1 MRIFASLAVLA
12 VSATALAAQA
22 PTQQQVTGPVLT
34 LDEAVSLAVRNNPR
48 HLLTTTQR
56 ARAGAALRSA
66 YGTMMPSISTDFGSQ
81 FREGRKQLFA
91 GQAFGS
97 ESDIL
102 SSSANLNLQAQLSMN
117 AFMGPRQSRANLDAA
132 EADITSSASTLRST
146 VVQQYLSALQAQARA
161 VLQDTLLVS
170 TQAQLDLARARQQVG
185 AATTLDV
192 RRAEV
197 AVGQQ
202 RVAVL
207 REQNN
212 VQIELLRLFQ
222 QLGVPQP
229 AGVRLVTSFPVEE
242 PKVQLGELLDMA
254 RTQNPAL
261 LALRSRERSAD
272 VGVSRARS
280 QWTPT
285 LSLQTGIGGFS
296 QQLRDLT
303 GTISSSRASAISQK
317 RSCLTNDSLRIG
329 AGLPSILGTCNQI
342 AFTPADEA
350 LIRNA
355 NSQFPFSMSRNPIT
369 FGAQLSFDIF
379 NGFQREQRIQ
389 EASASRND
397 ARYNVRAQELQ
408 LTADVTAAY
417 LNLTTQYQTV
427 KLQEQNQIAAR
438 EALALAQERFR
449 VGANTFV
456 DVTQSRSDFE
466 RAGTDLIN
474 AIYDFHKAYAVL
486 ESAVGR
492 SLR

>member
-1 MRIFASLAVLA
+1 MRIFVSLSLLAV
-12 VSATALAAQA
+12 TAALSPAQV
-22 PTQQQVTGPVLT
+22 PTPQATGPVLT
-34 LDEAVSLAVRNNPR
+34 LEEAVSLAVRNNPT
-48 HLLTTTQR
+48 HLQTTTQR
-56 ARAGAALRSA
+56 ARAGALLRSA
-66 YGTMMPSISTDFGSQ
+66 YGSMLPSISTDFGSQ

-102 SSSANLNLQAQLSMN
+102 SSSANINVQAQFSMN
-117 AFMGPRQSRANLDAA
+117 QFMGPRQSRANLDAA
-132 EADITSSASTLRST
+132 EADITNSASTLRST

-207 REQNN
+207 RENNN

-222 QLGVPQP
+222 QMGVPQP
-229 AGVRLVTSFPVEE
+229 AGVRLVTSFPVDE
-242 PKVQLGELLDMA
+242 PKVQLNELLDMA
-254 RTQNPAL
+254 RAQNPAL
-261 LALRSRERSAD
+261 VALHSRERAAD
-272 VGVSRARS
+272 VGVTRAKS

-303 GTISSSRASAISQK
+303 GTIADARGQAVAQQ
-317 RSCLTNDSLRIG
+317 RSCLTTDSLRIG
-329 AGLPSILGTCNQI
+329 AGLPSIASSCNQI
-342 AFTPADEA
+342 VFTPGQESA
-350 LIRNA
+350 IRNA
-355 NSQFPFSMSRNPIT
+355 NSTFPFSMSRNPIT

-389 EASASRND
+389 EAAASRND
-397 ARYNVRAQELQ
+397 ARYNVRAQELR
-408 LTADVTAAY
+408 LTAEVT
-417 LNLTTQYQTV
+417 T
-427 KLQEQNQIAAR
+427 
-438 EALALAQERFR
+438 
-449 VGANTFV
+449 
-456 DVTQSRSDFE
+456 
-466 RAGTDLIN
+466 
-474 AIYDFHKAYAVL
+474 
-486 ESAVGR
+486 
-492 SLR
+492 

>member
-1 MRIFASLAVLA
+1 
-12 VSATALAAQA
+12 
-22 PTQQQVTGPVLT
+22 
-34 LDEAVSLAVRNNPR
+34 
-48 HLLTTTQR
+48 
-56 ARAGAALRSA
+56 
-66 YGTMMPSISTDFGSQ
+66 
-81 FREGRKQLFA
+81 
-91 GQAFGS
+91 
-97 ESDIL
+97 
-102 SSSANLNLQAQLSMN
+102 
-117 AFMGPRQSRANLDAA
+117 
-132 EADITSSASTLRST
+132 
-146 VVQQYLSALQAQARA
+146 
-161 VLQDTLLVS
+161 
-170 TQAQLDLARARQQVG
+170 
-185 AATTLDV
+185 V

-197 AVGQQ
+197 SEGQQ
-202 RVAVL
+202 RVAEL

-212 VQIELLRLFQ
+212 VQSALLRIYQ
-222 QLGVPQP
+222 QIGVTQP
-229 AGVRLVTSFPVEE
+229 AGVRLVTSFPVDE
-242 PKVQLGELLDMA
+242 PKVQLNELLDMA
-254 RTQNPAL
+254 RSRNPAL
-261 LALRSRERSAD
+261 VALRSRERSAD
-272 VGVSRARS
+272 VGVSRAKA
-280 QWTPT
+280 QWTPI

-303 GTISSSRASAISQK
+303 GTIQSARTQTIFQQQA
-317 RSCLTNDSLRIG
+317 CFTNDSLRIG
-329 AGLPSILGTCNQI
+329 AGLPSIRNDCNKI
-342 AFTPADEA
+342 VFTPAQES

-369 FGAQLSFDIF
+369 FGAQLSFDVF

-389 EASASRND
+389 EASATRND
-397 ARYNVRAQELQ
+397 ARYNVRSQELQ

-417 LNLTTQYQTV
+417 LNLTTAYQTV

>member
-1 MRIFASLAVLA
+1 MRIFVSLSLLALSA
-12 VSATALAAQA
+12 VSSTGQAQTSPA
-22 PTQQQVTGPVLT
+22 TGPVLT
-34 LDEAVSLAVRNNPR
+34 LDEAVALAVRNNPQY
-48 HLLTTTQR
+48 LQTTTQR
-56 ARAGAALRSA
+56 SRAGAALRSA
-66 YGTMMPSISTDFGSQ
+66 YGAMLPNVSTDFGSQ

-97 ESDIL
+97 ESNIL
-102 SSSANLNLQAQLSMN
+102 SSSANLSVNAQLSMN
-117 AFMGPRQSRANLDAA
+117 ALMGPKQSRANLDAA
-132 EADITSSASTLRST
+132 DADVTSSASTLRAT

-207 REQNN
+207 REGNN

-222 QLGVPQP
+222 QIGVAQP
-229 AGVRLVTSFPVEE
+229 SGVRLVTSFPVDE
-242 PKVQLGELLDMA
+242 PKVQLNELLDMA
-254 RTQNPAL
+254 RAQNPAL
-261 LALRSRERSAD
+261 VALRSRERSAD
-272 VGVSRARS
+272 VGVSRAKS

-303 GTISSSRASAISQK
+303 GTIDQARSSTIAQQ
-317 RSCLTNDSLRIG
+317 RSCFSTDSLRRG
-329 AGLPSILGTCNQI
+329 AGLNSILGACNQI
-342 AFTPADEA
+342 LFTPGQESA
-350 LIRNA
+350 IRNA
-355 NSQFPFSMSRNPIT
+355 NSTFPFSMSRNPIT
-369 FGAQLSFDIF
+369 FGAQLSFDVF

-389 EASASRND
+389 EAAASRND
-397 ARYNVRAQELQ
+397 ARYNVRAQELR

-417 LNLTTQYQTV
+417 LNLTTAYQTV
-427 KLQEQNQIAAR
+427 RLQEQNQGAAR

-456 DVTQSRSDFE
+456 DVTQSRSEFE

-486 ESAVGR
+486 ESSVGR

>member
-1 MRIFASLAVLA
+1 MRIFVSLSLLAV
-12 VSATALAAQA
+12 TAAAS
-22 PTQQQVTGPVLT
+22 PTQVPAQQATGPVLT
-34 LDEAVSLAVRNNPR
+34 LEEAVALAVRNNPQ

-56 ARAGAALRSA
+56 SRAGALLRSS
-66 YGTMMPSISTDFGSQ
+66 YGSMLPSVSTDFGSQ

-91 GQAFGS
+91 GQEFGS
-97 ESDIL
+97 DADIL
-102 SSSANLNLQAQLSMN
+102 SSSASINVSAQLSMN
-117 AFMGPRQSRANLDAA
+117 ALMGPRQSRANLDAA

-207 REQNN
+207 RENNN

-222 QLGVPQP
+222 QIGVAQP
-229 AGVRLVTSFPVEE
+229 GGVRLVTSFPVDE
-242 PKVQLGELLDMA
+242 PKVQLNELLDMA
-254 RTQNPAL
+254 RAQNPSL
-261 LALRSRERSAD
+261 VALRSRERSAD
-272 VGVSRARS
+272 VGVSRAKS

-285 LSLQTGIGGFS
+285 LSLQTGIGGFT
-296 QQLRDLT
+296 QQLRDLN
-303 GTISSSRASAISQK
+303 GTIGSARGQTLAQQ
-317 RSCLTNDSLRIG
+317 RSCITTDSIRVG
-329 AGLPSILGTCNQI
+329 AGLPSILASCNQFV
-342 AFTPADEA
+342 FTPAQEA
-350 LIRNA
+350 AIRDG
-355 NSQFPFSMSRNPIT
+355 NSTFPFSMSRNPIT
-369 FGAQLSFDIF
+369 FGAQLSFDVF

-397 ARYNVRAQELQ
+397 ARYNVRAQELR

-417 LNLTTQYQTV
+417 LNLTTAYQTV
-427 KLQEQNQIAAR
+427 RLQEQNQIAAR

-456 DVTQSRSDFE
+456 DVTQSRSEFE

>member
-1 MRIFASLAVLA
+1 MRILVSLFLLA
-12 VSATALAAQA
+12 AAATVSGAQA
-22 PTQQQVTGPVLT
+22 PASPPAGPILT
-34 LDEAVSLAVRNNPR
+34 IDEAVSLAVRNNPQ
-48 HLLTTTQR
+48 HLQSTSQR
-56 ARAGAALRSA
+56 TRAGAALRSS
-66 YGTMMPSISTDFGSQ
+66 YGAMLPNVSTDFGSQ

-91 GQAFGS
+91 GQAFGA

-102 SSSANLNLQAQLSMN
+102 SSSANLSVSAQLSMN
-117 AFMGPRQSRANLDAA
+117 ALMGPRQQRAQLDAA
-132 EADITSSASTLRST
+132 EADVTSSASTLRST

-222 QLGVPQP
+222 QIGVPQP
-229 AGVRLVTSFPVEE
+229 TGVRLVTTFPVDE
-242 PKVQLGELLDMA
+242 PKVQLNELLDMA
-254 RTQNPAL
+254 RAQNPSL
-261 LALRSRERSAD
+261 TALRARERSAD
-272 VGVSRARS
+272 VGVSRAKS

-285 LSLQTGIGGFS
+285 LSLQTGIGGFA
-296 QQLRDLT
+296 QQLNDLT
-303 GTISSSRASAISQK
+303 GTISSARNQTIAQQQ
-317 RSCLTNDSLRIG
+317 SCFTTDSLRRG
-329 AGLPSILGTCNQI
+329 AGLPSILSACNQI

-350 LIRNA
+350 AIRSG

-389 EASASRND
+389 EAAVSRND
-397 ARYNVRAQELQ
+397 ARYNVRAQELK

-417 LNLTTQYQTV
+417 LNLTTAFQTV
-427 KLQEQNQIAAR
+427 RLQEQNQAAAR

-456 DVTQSRSDFE
+456 DVTQSRSEFE

-492 SLR
+492 TLR